1 MNVRTNVP
9 PFVPNLSITCP
20 IYKNIWQQCMICLLS
35 HEFCELLQRCIRF
48 SFRKNHAQQPFP
60 VFNKTPRS
68 FQGPD
73 FHGFSHL
80 FCICNVA
87 NNFVFYAHKHCN
99 VALFVFNRVKRN
111 NKHFQHSVINA
122 NRYIIQIFQSF
133 LIRFCI
139 RGHCNVALYPL
150 PLIKNVCLLHRDS
163 SSSLS

>member
-1 MNVRTNVP
+1 MNVWTNVL
-9 PFVPNLSITCP
+9 PFVSNLSTTRP
-20 IYKNIWQQCMICLLS
+20 MYKNIWQQCMICLLS
-35 HEFCELLQRCIRF
+35 HNFCELLQRCIRF
-48 SFRKNHAQQPFP
+48 LFRKSHAQQPFLA
-60 VFNKTPRS
+60 FSNTPRL
-68 FQGPD
+68 FQDPD
-73 FHGFSHL
+73 LHGFFHL

-99 VALFVFNRVKRN
+99 VALFVLNRVKQDIQ
-111 NKHFQHSVINA
+111 HFQHSVINA